1 MLLALCLPPRA
12 LCFQTE
18 QDGTVAI
25 CGPDEASVQAAAA
38 KIRGLVS
45 EVEVGVVYRFAWLA
59 LTCWHA
65 MSGSSGSCQHT
76 HATHAL
82 L

>member
-1 MLLALCLPPRA
+1 MLCAS
-12 LCFQTE
+12 QTE

-25 CGPDEASVQAAAA
+25 CGPNEASVQAAAA

-59 LTCWHA
+59 FTCCEQTSA
-65 MSGSSGSCQHT
+65 
-76 HATHAL
+76 AL
-82 L
+82 VRDWIAGRNSR